1 METQNTFKLP
11 YKVTCSHCG
20 AELAVRHEVLLKR
33 LVKYS
38 GTLEE
43 RFKANQAEYKCQ
55 KCRQQDKLAI
65 LESKL
70 AAKA

>member
-1 METQNTFKLP
+1 MENSNTFKLP
-11 YKVTCSHCG
+11 YKVTCSKCG

-43 RFKANQAEYKCQ
+43 RFIANQKEYKCQ
-55 KCRQQDKLAI
+55 KCRASDRLAV

-70 AAKA
+70 AAK

>member
-43 RFKANQAEYKCQ
+43 RFIANQKEYKCQ
-55 KCRQQDKLAI
+55 KCRASDRLAV

-70 AAKA
+70 AAK